1 MCGRSSLT
9 LNEKQLEERF
19 GSTFYSEDLE
29 RYNPLP
35 TFNIAPTHLHPVI
48 SMDDPEH
55 FVYKQWGLIPFWAKA
70 ASIGSKMIN
79 ARVETIL
86 EKSVFKSTLK
96 KQRCLVPFDGYYEW
110 MKHGKTK
117 IPHRI
122 TLKDSSAFAIAGLSA
137 SWKSPTGEQIESFTV
152 ITQPASASIEHIHD
166 RMPAILLKEQ
176 ERLWLSD
183 EISEAEL
190 LQLIQPLPD
199 ELLRFYTVSDA
210 VNKVSNNDPTLIE
223 PFEYNE
229 GNDKQLSLF

>member
-35 TFNIAPTHLHPVI
+35 SFNIAPTHMHPVI
-48 SMDDPEH
+48 SMEAPEH

-86 EKSVFKSTLK
+86 EKSVFKSNLK
-96 KQRCLVPFDGYYEW
+96 KHRCLVPFDGYYEW
-110 MKHGKTK
+110 MKAGKKK
-117 IPHRI
+117 IPYRI
-122 TLKDSSAFAIAGLSA
+122 TLADSSAFAVAGLYA
-137 SWKSPTGEQIESFTV
+137 SWKAPNGEIIGSFTV
-152 ITQPASASIEHIHD
+152 ITQAASASIAHIHD
-166 RMPAILLKEQ
+166 RMPAILMKDK

-183 EISEAEL
+183 DIAETEV
-190 LQLIQPLPD
+190 LQMLQPLPD
-199 ELLRFYTVSDA
+199 ELLRYYTVSEA

-223 PFEYNE
+223 PFEYDKGNE
-229 GNDKQLSLF
+229 KQLTLF